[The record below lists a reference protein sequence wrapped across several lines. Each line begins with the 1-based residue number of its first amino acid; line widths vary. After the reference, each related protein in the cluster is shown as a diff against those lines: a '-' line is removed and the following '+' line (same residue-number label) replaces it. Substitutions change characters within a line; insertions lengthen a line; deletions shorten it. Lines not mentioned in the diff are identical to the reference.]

1 MDAIQKRRAE
11 ALPDVKSERIL
22 PLLKKYVGDFIY
34 NAIQEKLQEFKREDV
49 KEMLNYIVEFIDK
62 YAKDQ
67 NIDAIG
73 VIVAAIRFEFGV
85 MFPVC
90 LKEPILAF
98 CDSFFC
104 ALFKFISIEKVLEV
118 ENEHDVLDLE
128 VAGLAARVESTHYFI
143 AQLEQ
148 EGGLDESTLDIM
160 IRNIDLQ
167 IGINEI
173 GKLKRCIESKA
184 EVDFKKCLKYL
195 KLLVRIFILRHALL
209 FRFSACLILQK
220 CCPKLGPYL
229 HGCFEREREEARNF
243 LKFFSLPSL
252 NNGGI
257 LAEFDPSEHE
267 ELAAFLKEIQL
278 PLQNL
283 RELFHDKVG
292 MIQSRMNSAIY
303 LARPFS
309 LGNNM
314 GGLKTS
320 TDNIRI
326 KFRFTAVENTFN
338 LFYIQSPDKD
348 EYFCMNKKAE
358 CKYLKKYEDPD
369 TAQWRIIQIHDK
381 GEVNSGSTFAFC
393 NKKWPGQFLCVDDS
407 WSMNVYSLEK
417 NANPTLAC
425 LFTVRSLTCSKIMWR
440 IVPHKLLST
449 YAESR

>member
-1 MDAIQKRRAE
+1 MDAIQKKCAAAVTPE
-11 ALPDVKSERIL
+11 GIL
-22 PLLKKYVGDFIY
+22 SLLKEYVGDFMY
-34 NAIQEKLQEFKREDV
+34 NAIKEKLQDFKHEDV
-49 KEMLNYIVEFIDK
+49 RKMLEFIVEFISK

-67 NIDAIG
+67 NIDGIG
-73 VIVAAIRFEFGV
+73 VIVAAIRFEFGI

-90 LKEPILAF
+90 LKETILAF

-104 ALFKFISIEKVLEV
+104 AIFKFISIEKVLEV
-118 ENEHDVLDLE
+118 EHDVLDLE

-173 GKLKRCIESKA
+173 GKLKRCIESRA
-184 EVDFKKCLKYL
+184 EVDFKNCLKYL

-209 FRFSACLILQK
+209 FRFSACLVLQK

-229 HGCFEREREEARNF
+229 HGCFQREREEARNF
-243 LKFFSLPSL
+243 LKFFSLPCL

-267 ELAAFLKEIQL
+267 ELATFLKEMHL

-292 MIQSRMNSAIY
+292 MIQSRMNSSIY
-303 LARPFS
+303 LGRPFS
-309 LGNNM
+309 PRNNVFGM
-314 GGLKTS
+314 KTS

-326 KFRFTAVENTFN
+326 KFKFTAVENTFN

-348 EYFCMNKKAE
+348 EYFCMNKNAE

-393 NKKWPGQFLCVDDS
+393 NKKWPGQFLCVEDS
-407 WSMNVYSLEK
+407 WSMKVYSLEK
-417 NANPTLAC
+417 NTKPTMAC
-425 LFTVRSLTCSKIMWR
+425 LFTIVMINPEGLLAICCMPIPEDLDKSLKK
-440 IVPHKLLST
+440 H
-449 YAESR
+449 